1 VASIESLLALMK
13 RGTDSA
19 LLRYSLAAEMCKQND
34 LAGALPH
41 AQSAVQMQ
49 PDFSAAWKLLGKIL
63 AESGDTATAAEAY
76 SKGIEVATARGD
88 KQAVKEMQVFLKRL
102 QRTT

>member
-1 VASIESLLALMK
+1 MASVENLLALME

-19 LLRYSLAAEMCKQND
+19 LLRYSLAGEMRKQND

-41 AQSAVQMQ
+41 AQKAVQMQ

-63 AESGDTATAAEAY
+63 AESGDTAMAAEAY
-76 SKGIEVATARGD
+76 SSGIRVATTRGD
-88 KQAVKEMQVFLKRL
+88 KQAAREMQVFLKRL
-102 QRTT
+102 QRNT